1 MRSPLLFAVLG
12 LMVVEAFLLPRTVK
26 DFQTLRKM
34 RIEMMPENGRPLVL
48 GPFAAYDK
56 DGHPL
61 ALTTDETRWILP
73 VVIHSNRTDSDL
85 DYLARLRKAFPNR
98 ALALVGVCDQSPC
111 SARAPNERSA
121 GGDFLILA
129 YGSYA
134 PLKDILRFDDHNEV
148 LLMNQFWGVNK
159 SLPRASSAEEMAESL
174 KQVTEP

>member
-1 MRSPLLFAVLG
+1 M
-12 LMVVEAFLLPRTVK
+12 K
-26 DFQTLRKM
+26 DFQLLRKM
-34 RIEMMPENGRPLVL
+34 RIEMAPENGRPVSL
-48 GPFAAYDK
+48 GTVAAYDK

-73 VVIHSNRTDSDL
+73 VVIHSNRANFDL

-98 ALALVGVCDQSPC
+98 ALALVGVCDQNPC
-111 SARAPNERSA
+111 GASAQNRQST
-121 GGDFLILA
+121 GGDFPILV